1 MADPLPE
8 SEPEQEPK
16 QELEAKPEPDPE
28 PEAEPKLEGKPKP
41 DPEPEP
47 KPETEPELGTEPKS
61 DPELEPES
69 EPKPEPEPESKPE
82 PQLESESESQP
93 ETEPASEWDS
103 GWDSDL
109 ESYTQSES
117 ETELELPIP
126 ITIRYEMNTE
136 SRFFLCSHCG
146 NHVVSMDNCVVGVE
160 GPGVNGIICH
170 NPINVESDD
179 ISRSKIVLY
188 QRAVNVYCIACNGA
202 VGERFTELTPPY
214 PRIMEGSYLLRR
226 NWMLYWNGTQL
237 RQAIGAVDD
246 RPP

>member
-1 MADPLPE
+1 
-8 SEPEQEPK
+8 
-16 QELEAKPEPDPE
+16 
-28 PEAEPKLEGKPKP
+28 KP

-47 KPETEPELGTEPKS
+47 KPETEPELRTEPKS

-109 ESYTQSES
+109 ESYTQSD
-117 ETELELPIP
+117 
-126 ITIRYEMNTE
+126 
-136 SRFFLCSHCG
+136 HCG

-188 QRAVNVYCIACNGA
+188 QRTVNVYCIACNGA